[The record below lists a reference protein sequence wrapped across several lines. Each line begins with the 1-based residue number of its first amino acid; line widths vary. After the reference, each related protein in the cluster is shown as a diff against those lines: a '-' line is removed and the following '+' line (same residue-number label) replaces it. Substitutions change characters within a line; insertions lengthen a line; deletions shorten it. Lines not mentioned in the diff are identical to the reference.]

1 MKEKM
6 FGLVDNQEYAPTFL
20 ISHGV
25 ATGDTGGRC
34 FEGSAQ
40 NAVCIPE
47 EEFEF
52 QLGELRLKET
62 PLSKSK
68 LTGSSL
74 IHLSTLSHY
83 SAPFKNTSIL
93 EPALA
98 SQYRPQASSK
108 PWKDSACRRVVSLGM
123 FMDTFS
129 SLAVKNLPGCEL
141 SEFFSCNIY
150 ELK

>member
-1 MKEKM
+1 M

-52 QLGELRLKET
+52 QLGEPRLKET

-68 LTGSSL
+68 LTDSS
-74 IHLSTLSHY
+74 
-83 SAPFKNTSIL
+83 
-93 EPALA
+93 
-98 SQYRPQASSK
+98 
-108 PWKDSACRRVVSLGM
+108 
-123 FMDTFS
+123 
-129 SLAVKNLPGCEL
+129 
-141 SEFFSCNIY
+141 
-150 ELK
+150 